1 MEWDHRGGAEENM
14 TDRKKGGGG
23 VKAGHVGDKQDQ
35 SGVKVRKAG
44 LMAYIMG
51 QIKGKGQ

>member
-1 MEWDHRGGAEENM
+1 MRSQRRCREKH
-14 TDRKKGGGG
+14 DRQKKGGGG
-23 VKAGHVGDKQDQ
+23 VKAGHVGDKQDE

-51 QIKGKGQ
+51 QIRGEGQ